1 MNYSYM
7 REEYEYWR
15 AETVAFYALQLLHGV
30 GFRTLYKIAAQ
41 KISFRDLIKC
51 DDPNHFSKIL
61 RTKLSASVTESEE
74 SWSKFKKEL
83 WAKGTSI
90 ARSNAGRD
98 IKVVFYDQDAFP
110 ERLKHISEPPMWL
123 FVQGALSNLH
133 SQSVA
138 IVGSRKSSADGEWL
152 TTLVVAAMAN
162 TGLVSISGLADGI
175 DQKAHIE
182 SIRFNV
188 PTVAVLGTGI
198 DSNYPKG
205 SEVVREKILASG
217 GTIVTEY
224 LIGQS
229 YSGHNFVQRNR
240 IQAGLATCVVPVEWK
255 IKSGTA
261 HTVNFAKDF
270 NCFLVMPYLPDA
282 NAESEELKA
291 IASYRQG
298 AVFNVP
304 AQTEELITFLKNP
317 AAQEEKES
325 PESRNLNDG
334 ERQISLGL

>member
-1 MNYSYM
+1 MT
-7 REEYEYWR
+7 EDYEYWK
-15 AETVAFYALQLLHGV
+15 AETVAFYALQSLHGV
-30 GFRTLYKIAAQ
+30 GFRTLYKIAVQ
-41 KISFRDLIKC
+41 KISFIELIKS
-51 DDPNHFSKIL
+51 DSPNHFNKTL
-61 RTKLSASVTESEE
+61 RTKLPTSVTESKE
-74 SWSKFKKEL
+74 SWDKFKKDL

-90 ARSNAGRD
+90 ARSNASKD
-98 IKVVFYDQDAFP
+98 VKIVFYDQDAFP
-110 ERLKHISEPPMWL
+110 ERLKHINEPPMWL

-133 SQSVA
+133 TKSVA
-138 IVGSRKSSADGEWL
+138 IIGSRKSSEDGHWL
-152 TTLVVAAMAN
+152 TKFIVAAMAN

-198 DSNYPKG
+198 ESNYPDG
-205 SEVVREKILASG
+205 SELVRQQILASG

-229 YSGHNFVQRNR
+229 YSRHNFVQRNR
-240 IQAGLATCVVPVEWK
+240 IQAGLAICVIPVEWK

-270 NCFLVMPYLPDA
+270 NRFLVMPYLPDA
-282 NAESEELKA
+282 NIESEEIKA
-291 IASYRQG
+291 ITSYEKG
-298 AVFNVP
+298 AVFNIPV
-304 AQTEELITFLKNP
+304 QTEELITFLINP
-317 AAQEEKES
+317 AEQKSKKSLES
-325 PESRNLNDG
+325 SDLNDG